1 MAPDALGD
9 ANRKFWDERAG
20 ALFQEDWVKV
30 LSKQLRDCLVSSVE
44 FMGIRKSSPGGPST
58 KLIDYA
64 CGNGVVSHALF
75 DNFDVIRGVDIS
87 DGMVTAYNDLAASLG
102 IPPTRM
108 RAAQGNLLDPAT
120 PLDDPDLY
128 DADAIIMSMALHH
141 TGDPQKIMAKMAER
155 VRSGGVVVAIDW
167 VTSDTDGAHKH
178 SAAHG
183 HHTTSKHSFN
193 SEEMSELFAGA
204 GCDKESFGFRT
215 YHETSHIPE
224 HITNTKG
231 GVDRTF
237 FIAKANKL

>member
-87 DGMVTAYNDLAASLG
+87 DGM
-102 IPPTRM
+102 
-108 RAAQGNLLDPAT
+108 GNLLDPAT

-167 VTSDTDGAHKH
+167 VTSDSDGAHKH

-231 GVDRTF
+231 VLTGLSSSPRRTSCERMEMG
-237 FIAKANKL
+237 IGSK